1 MTREEVEKTL
11 ERFKEVDGTY
21 RIGSAKLEITDTD
34 LRYVL
39 LSAGTKTC
47 VSGGCELDKLKIE
60 IEYKYGMVFVTF
72 SYSYH
77 LSGFTVSK
85 EIK

>member
-1 MTREEVEKTL
+1 MTRQEVEKTL

-39 LSAGTKTC
+39 LSAGTKT
-47 VSGGCELDKLKIE
+47 GIAGYLKLDELWIA